1 MNQNKILISTNLTQN
16 AEYTIWYGL
25 QLGKWMNAKVIIA
38 YISEFT
44 GSMVDM
50 DHTNYAM
57 PSEMVDLSHKELEK
71 ATWESYTKTISKFK
85 KKDKHIPET
94 EFYFKFGNQP
104 IVLDEMIE
112 KMNIRLILNNR
123 KDDEKF
129 FEKYISD
136 NNFRI
141 AENVPCPVLIIPS
154 EYEFKPVKKIVYATD
169 YKKEDINTLKQLS
182 KFAQYFNAH
191 IHALHVCDNLAFEQ
205 QVKKA
210 GFEKKVQKQVGY
222 NNIEHKVTQ
231 GKNVAL
237 NVNEFASRIHAGMIS
252 ILNTNHNFLEKIFSK
267 PTSKELMWK
276 TNIPIIIFSKD

>member
-1 MNQNKILISTNLTQN
+1 MNKKKILISTNLTQN

-25 QLGKWMNAKVIIA
+25 QLGKWINAKVIIA

-44 GSMVDM
+44 GNMVDM

-57 PSEMVDLSHKELEK
+57 PSELINLNHEELKK
-71 ATWESYTKTISKFK
+71 ATRESYTKTITKFK
-85 KKDKHIPET
+85 QKNEQLPET
-94 EFYFKFGNQP
+94 EFYFKSGNEP
-104 IVLDEMIE
+104 IVLAEMIK

-141 AENVPCPVLIIPS
+141 AESVPCPVLIIPP
-154 EYEFKPVKKIVYATD
+154 EYDFIPVQKIIYATD

-191 IHALHVCDNLAFEQ
+191 IHALHVCENLAFEK
-205 QVKKA
+205 QVKKI
-210 GFEKKVQKQVGY
+210 GFEEKVQKQVGY
-222 NNIEHKVTQ
+222 NHIEHKVTQ
-231 GKNVAL
+231 GKDVAL

-276 TNIPIIIFSKD
+276 TNIPIMIFSKD